1 MKNVEMC
8 SPHGGARCCPV
19 ASLQLRTDPPDTQR
33 RPRSRGARGSG
44 GGQAWP
50 GWAPGWSPWVRARL
64 PGTETASG
72 RGACVLGAVGERPRP
87 LCPPP
92 GVRAPEAGRGR
103 GAAPPRPS
111 GRPAGGRAAFP
122 RPWPL
127 QSRLLGG
134 ASAARTWCPRP
145 PAGPD
150 RETERPGTERA
161 SARGRGRREEGWG
174 LPRWAGTSS
183 PAPPSFPRKPK
194 PRPDLPCETA
204 APPAGLSAE
213 RATRAAAAAPPGLCL
228 SPLLWLSL
236 RAPSERNQPPASA
249 WASCGGQPPACCLPD
264 ARTGV
269 PTELAL
275 SWGARGLWAP
285 PETGAPSKGVC
296 APGSPQ
302 LRPARHPGCAG
313 LRLVSTCRDRG
324 AWRACT
330 LHLPCCWDWALLAS
344 GLWTV

>member
-1 MKNVEMC
+1 MLPRRLPTALNRPSGYTAAATEPGRPRTGRGAGLAWVGSGVGPVGRSSSTGDRNCFRKGRLRAGGGGRAAASTLS
-8 SPHGGARCCPV
+8 SP
-19 ASLQLRTDPPDTQR
+19 R
-33 RPRSRGARGSG
+33 RPRSG
-44 GGQAWP
+44 
-50 GWAPGWSPWVRARL
+50 
-64 PGTETASG
+64 
-72 RGACVLGAVGERPRP
+72 
-87 LCPPP
+87 
-92 GVRAPEAGRGR
+92 GR

-111 GRPAGGRAAFP
+111 GRPAGGR
-122 RPWPL
+122 L
-127 QSRLLGG
+127 SR
-134 ASAARTWCPRP
+134 
-145 PAGPD
+145 GP
-150 RETERPGTERA
+150 GLSRA
-161 SARGRGRREEGWG
+161 SSWAALRPRGRGAAVLPRGRTGKLSAQGRGAPERSSARARGRGRGRREKGWG

-194 PRPDLPCETA
+194 PRPDSPCETA

-213 RATRAAAAAPPGLCL
+213 RATRAAAAAAAPPGLCL

-275 SWGARGLWAP
+275 SWGAWGLWAP
-285 PETGAPSKGVC
+285 LETGAPPKGVC

-302 LRPARHPGCAG
+302 LRPARHQGRAG

-344 GLWTV
+344 GLWTVYS